1 VRIIESMMVKLLE
14 PVVDGV
20 TTKAGAVL
28 IASIEVI
35 LLAQLMQMMLN
46 TLCRD
51 VLVRQCC
58 AFYAIAVSC
67 AI

>member
-35 LLAQLMQMMLN
+35 LLARLMQLI
-46 TLCRD
+46 LPK
-51 VLVRQCC
+51 L
-58 AFYAIAVSC
+58 Y
-67 AI
+67 